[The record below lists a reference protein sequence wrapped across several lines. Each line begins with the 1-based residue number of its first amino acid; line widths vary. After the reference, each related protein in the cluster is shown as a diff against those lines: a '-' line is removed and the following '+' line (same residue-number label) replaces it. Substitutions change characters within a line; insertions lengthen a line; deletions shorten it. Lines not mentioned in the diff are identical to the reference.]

1 MGFELLK
8 IVIWSEVV
16 SEVVSE
22 VMRQLGY
29 APHEQS
35 LLEVGRDLMHI
46 KRWNV
51 GGDRTPSFYRG
62 G

>member
-29 APHEQS
+29 ALHEQS
-35 LLEVGRDLMHI
+35 LLEEE
-46 KRWNV
+46 
-51 GGDRTPSFYRG
+51 GG
-62 G
+62 

>member
-1 MGFELLK
+1 VGFELLK
-8 IVIWSEVV
+8 IVIW

-35 LLEVGRDLMHI
+35 LLEEE
-46 KRWNV
+46 
-51 GGDRTPSFYRG
+51 GG
-62 G
+62 